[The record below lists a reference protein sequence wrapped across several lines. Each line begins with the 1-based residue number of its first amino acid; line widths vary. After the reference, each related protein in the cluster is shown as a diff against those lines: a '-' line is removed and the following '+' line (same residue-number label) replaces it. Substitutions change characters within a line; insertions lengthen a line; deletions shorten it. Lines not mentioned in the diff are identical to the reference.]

1 MGRRDRARHED
12 PVDLRDGPEISRLD
26 PTVQFDGWAEW
37 DGTSFS
43 TPIAAAMVARTMSRN
58 RLGSASEGLT
68 KLVGG
73 APASPF
79 SEFPHA
85 VVIDEYDGKTP

>member
-1 MGRRDRARHED
+1 
-12 PVDLRDGPEISRLD
+12 VISRSD
-26 PTVQFDGWAEW
+26 PTIAFNGWAEW

-58 RLGSASEGLT
+58 HLGATEGLT
-68 KLVGG
+68 KLVAG